1 MHDNVLKC
9 VGSRVAI
16 TDNIQD
22 NLGPLLL
29 VLVLVLVAQ
38 DEFRNSSSTSH
49 LFILTV
55 NIPTSGFKMSIYV
68 YVMAVVIVFPQ

>member
-1 MHDNVLKC
+1 MYDNVLKW

-16 TDNIQD
+16 TDSIQD

-38 DEFRNSSSTSH
+38 DEFSNSSSTSL
-49 LFILTV
+49 LFITNSKYFDFRV
-55 NIPTSGFKMSIYV
+55 
-68 YVMAVVIVFPQ
+68 

>member
-1 MHDNVLKC
+1 M
-9 VGSRVAI
+9 AI
-16 TDNIQD
+16 TDSIQD

-38 DEFRNSSSTSH
+38 DEFRYSSSTS
-49 LFILTV
+49 LIFILTV

-68 YVMAVVIVFPQ
+68 YDMAVVIVLPQK